1 MSRECA
7 TILGLL
13 LPYVRSTA
21 MTGIPRLAI
30 LTFLAVP
37 LVGGAAP
44 VTAQE
49 KAESGFDR
57 LWSKARLYSGDADS
71 FFQSFALSGRLQ
83 LDFAYV
89 DSGDDDHG
97 EFNVR
102 RFRFGFKTVFL
113 RNFTLHVEGEF
124 DLQSADPFY
133 RRLTDTYLAWSPSR
147 AAKLTLGK
155 HSAPFTL
162 DGMTSSKRLLT
173 IDRSNLTNNIW
184 FTDEYIPGASLQGET
199 SSLVYHLGI
208 HSSGSEDPEFGD
220 FAGGNF
226 VLLTL
231 GHDLAERLGAKEALL
246 RVNYVDNEPDPDNDF
261 TNMLERIG
269 SLNFSYEAARAW
281 GIRADLSAGS
291 GYGGQSDLW
300 GFYVMPFWDLSSS
313 LQLVA
318 RYTFIDSDDE
328 NGVRFA
334 RYEREIGRGRGDRYD
349 EIYVGLNYYWY
360 GHKLKL
366 QNGLQWAEMDD
377 RADDGGAYSG
387 WAWTTA
393 FRLSW

>member
-1 MSRECA
+1 MCDTS
-7 TILGLL
+7 GLF

-30 LTFLAVP
+30 LAFLAVP

-49 KAESGFDR
+49 KEESGFDR

-89 DSGDDDHG
+89 DSSDDDHG

-113 RNFTLHVEGEF
+113 QDFTFHVEGDF
-124 DLQSADPFY
+124 DIQSTDPFY
-133 RRLTDTYLAWSPSR
+133 RKLTDAYLAWSPSKT
-147 AAKLTLGK
+147 AKLTVGK

-184 FTDEYIPGASLQGET
+184 FTDEYIPGVSLQGET
-199 SSLVYHLGI
+199 PKLVYHVGI
-208 HSSGSEDPEFGD
+208 YSSGDEDPEFGD
-220 FAGGNF
+220 FKGGEF

-231 GHDLAERLGAKEALL
+231 GHDFADRLGAEEALL
-246 RVNYVDNEPDPDNDF
+246 RLTFVDNEPDPNNGF
-261 TNMLERIG
+261 TNLLERIA
-269 SLNFSYEAARAW
+269 SLSFSYEAASRW
-281 GIRADLSAGS
+281 GVRADVSTGS
-291 GYGGQSDLW
+291 GYAGQSDLW
-300 GFYVMPFWDLSSS
+300 GFYVMPFWELSSS
-313 LQLVA
+313 LELVG

-328 NGVRFA
+328 NGIRFA
-334 RYEREIGRGRGDRYD
+334 RYEREIARGRGDRYD
-349 EIYVGLNYYWY
+349 EIHIGLNYYWY

-366 QNGLQWAEMDD
+366 QNGLQWVEMDD

-387 WAWTTA
+387 WGWTTA
-393 FRLSW
+393 LRVSW